1 MSQTTT
7 HRDVNLGAP
16 VSALGRTT
24 RRGLLLAAGGV
35 AAGALWPRA
44 GAAQVIAAEMPFEDW
59 VSAFWPRAAA
69 KGVSPATYRAVM
81 SGLTPDLKGLEADK
95 AQPETVE
102 PIWRYLN
109 RRVSEWRINRGRE
122 KVKEYADLFTRIE
135 RVYGVDRYHLCALWG
150 MESAFGDVS
159 VDPKWMRPVI
169 PSLAGLAWG
178 DARRRRYW
186 ETELVN
192 ALVIVDRGW
201 ARPQEMIGSWAGAMG
216 HTQWMP
222 EVWLNMGVDF
232 NADGRVSPFGAPDD
246 ALAGTARYMVER
258 GKYRPGETWGY
269 EVRLPPRFNAAL
281 ADGKTR
287 QTLAA
292 WAKRGVTRVTGEGF
306 PRPGDI
312 ARLVLPAGVDG
323 PCFAF
328 LQNLT
333 AIRSYNPSTK
343 YALAIG
349 HLADRIRGGGP
360 FVQPWPTEEVP
371 LSLEESQELQT
382 RLTSLGYDTGG
393 TDGRVG
399 EKTQSALQAWQKA
412 AGISPADGF
421 PTQGALKRLRGI

>member
-1 MSQTTT
+1 MHRTTT
-7 HRDVNLGAP
+7 HRDAIPTGA
-16 VSALGRTT
+16 RTT
-24 RRGLLLAAGGV
+24 RRTFLTL
-35 AAGALWPRA
+35 A
-44 GAAQVIAAEMPFEDW
+44 GAAAAGLAAARPAATQVIAAEMPFGQW
-59 VSAFWPRAAA
+59 VEAFWPRAAA
-69 KGVSPATYRAVM
+69 RGVSRATYRAVM
-81 SGLTPDLKGLEADK
+81 DGMTPDLKGLEADK

-122 KVKEYADLFTRIE
+122 RVKEYADLFTRIE

-150 MESAFGDVS
+150 MESAFGDVA
-159 VDPKWMRPVI
+159 VDLKWMRPVI

-178 DARRRRYW
+178 DGRRRRYW
-186 ETELVN
+186 EAELIN
-192 ALVIVDRGW
+192 ALVIVERGW
-201 ARPQEMIGSWAGAMG
+201 ARPDEMIGSWAGAMG

-232 NADGRVSPFGAPDD
+232 NADGRVSPFGPPDD

-269 EVRLPPRFNAAL
+269 EVRLPPGFNAAL

-287 QTLAA
+287 RTLAA
-292 WAKRGVTRVTGEGF
+292 WAKLGVTRVSGEPF
-306 PRPGDI
+306 PRPADP
-312 ARLVLPAGVDG
+312 ARLALPAGAGG

-360 FVQPWPTEEVP
+360 FAQPWPTEEVP
-371 LSLEESQELQT
+371 LTLEESQELQV
-382 RLTSLGYDTGG
+382 RLTGLGFDTGG

-399 EKTQSALQAWQKA
+399 EKTQAALQAWQKA
-412 AGISPADGF
+412 AGVTPADGF
-421 PTQGALKRLRGI
+421 PTQGALRRLRGI

>member
-1 MSQTTT
+1 MSQKSTHHDVSPNGAGSWSRRGFLTTT
-7 HRDVNLGAP
+7 AM
-16 VSALGRTT
+16 A
-24 RRGLLLAAGGV
+24 
-35 AAGALWPRA
+35 AAGALAAPRLA
-44 GAAQVIAAEMPFEDW
+44 RAQVVAAEMPFGQW
-59 VSAFWPRAAA
+59 VEAFRPVAEGR
-69 KGVSPATYRAVM
+69 GVSRATYRAVM

-122 KVKEYADLFTRIE
+122 RVKEFADLFTRIE

-150 MESAFGDVS
+150 MESAFGDVAI
-159 VDPKWMRPVI
+159 DTKWMRPVI

-178 DARRRRYW
+178 DGRRRRYW
-186 ETELVN
+186 EKELVN
-192 ALVIVDRGW
+192 ALIIVDRGW
-201 ARPQEMIGSWAGAMG
+201 ARPEEMIGSWAGAMG

-232 NADGRVSPFGAPDD
+232 NADGRVSPFGPPDD

-269 EVRLPPRFNAAL
+269 EVVLPARFNAAL

-287 QTLAA
+287 QTLAY
-292 WAKRGVTRVTGEGF
+292 WAKLGVARASGEAF
-306 PRPGDI
+306 PRPGDV
-312 ARLVLPAGVDG
+312 ARLVLPAGIDG

-360 FVQPWPTEEVP
+360 FAKPWPTEEVP
-371 LSLEESQELQT
+371 LTLEESQELQT
-382 RLTSLGYDTGG
+382 RLTGLGYDTGG

-412 AGISPADGF
+412 TGVDPADGF
-421 PTQGALKRLRGI
+421 PTQGALRRLRGI